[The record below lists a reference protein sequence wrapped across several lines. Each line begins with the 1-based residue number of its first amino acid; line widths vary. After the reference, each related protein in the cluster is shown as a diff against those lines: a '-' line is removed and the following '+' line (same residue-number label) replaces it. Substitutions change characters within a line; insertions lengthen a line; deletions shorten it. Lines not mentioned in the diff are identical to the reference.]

1 MEEFLNKPIKEIIKN
16 YPKIGEILQSYE
28 IACVSCNAGSCLLKD
43 IVEIHNLSREKER
56 ELLSKIAKVIYP
68 DKEVEIPTIS
78 RKSILKEKAKPS
90 PPIKKLM
97 EEHNLIKR
105 WLSLIP
111 KILED
116 FDLRSEEYK
125 RIILEGVDFI
135 RSYADRF
142 HHAKEE
148 EVLFGYFDKN
158 LEIIKTMLSEH
169 DTARTHVRAILEAI
183 EKNDKTKVIEHL
195 NSYKELL
202 SEHIKKEDEILYPW
216 MERNLNITQIGKLF
230 AEFLNKDVQMGENL
244 VLKYENFIEDLEKR
258 FNKITEKWEVKK

>member
-1 MEEFLNKPIKEIIKN
+1 MNEYLNKPIKEIIKD
-16 YPKIGEILQSYE
+16 YPKIGAILDSYG
-28 IACVSCNAGSCLLKD
+28 IGCVSCSVGSCLLKD
-43 IVEIHNLSREKER
+43 IVEIHNLSIEKER

-68 DKEVEIPTIS
+68 DKEVEIPRIP
-78 RKSILKEKAKPS
+78 RKTILKDKPKQS

-111 KILED
+111 KILKNFNLKSDED
-116 FDLRSEEYK
+116 K

-142 HHAKEE
+142 HHDKEE
-148 EVLFGYFDKN
+148 EILFGYFDKN

-169 DTARTHVRAILEAI
+169 DTARADVRAILDAI
-183 EKNDKTKVIEHL
+183 EKEDKAKVIEHL

-216 MERNLNITQIGKLF
+216 MGRNLNITQIGNLF
-230 AEFLNKDVQMGENL
+230 AEFLKKDIQMG
-244 VLKYENFIEDLEKR
+244 
-258 FNKITEKWEVKK
+258 KICL